1 MKKTQEQEAQNCAL
15 ELKMSKAN
23 RNKKEQ
29 DKRSGFARSVNA
41 LLSGR
46 YLTRE
51 YVQSNL
57 AFILF
62 VVGMM
67 VCYIAYG
74 YYAESNMKEMVAA
87 EAELQQLKSRNLAA
101 QAKLSKLRAQ
111 STVEDAIKD
120 LGLHESTTPPIII
133 QDSNVKT
140 PSKKKSK

>member
-1 MKKTQEQEAQNCAL
+1 MNRTNKHTKRTKDEKKKN
-15 ELKMSKAN
+15 
-23 RNKKEQ
+23 
-29 DKRSGFARSVNA
+29 GFARGVNS
-41 LLSGR
+41 LLSGKF
-46 YLTRE
+46 LTRE

-57 AFILF
+57 AFIF
-62 VVGMM
+62 FIVGIM

-120 LGLHESTTPPIII
+120 LELRESTTPPTVIKVPF
-133 QDSNVKT
+133 DKT
-140 PSKKKSK
+140 LPKKKSK